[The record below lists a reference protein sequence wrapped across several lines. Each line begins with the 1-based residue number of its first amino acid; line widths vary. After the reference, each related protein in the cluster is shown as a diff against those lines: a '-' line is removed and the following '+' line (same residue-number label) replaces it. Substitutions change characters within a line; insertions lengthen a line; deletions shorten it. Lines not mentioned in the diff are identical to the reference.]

1 MILFICKSCRGCFDM
16 CEDDVNN
23 NSPRD
28 LDQDYGN
35 ESSGPSSSLQQNANN
50 QQKKFPSGSLLP
62 DNFLFPKK
70 VVTDGD
76 R

>member
-1 MILFICKSCRGCFDM
+1 M

-23 NSPRD
+23 SSPRN
-28 LDQDYGN
+28 LDHDGRIDN
-35 ESSGPSSSLQQNANN
+35 ESSGTSTSLQQNATSH
-50 QQKKFPSGSLLP
+50 QKKFPSGSLLP

-70 VVTDGD
+70 IVTDGD

>member
-1 MILFICKSCRGCFDM
+1 M
-16 CEDDVNN
+16 CEDDANN
-23 NSPRD
+23 SSPRD
-28 LDQDYGN
+28 LDNDNGRIDN
-35 ESSGPSSSLQQNANN
+35 ESSGPSISLQQNAIS

-70 VVTDGD
+70 VVADGD

>member
-1 MILFICKSCRGCFDM
+1 M

-23 NSPRD
+23 SSPRN
-28 LDQDYGN
+28 LDHDGRIDN
-35 ESSGPSSSLQQNANN
+35 ESSRPSTSLQQNTTS

-62 DNFLFPKK
+62 DNFLFPKM